1 MNENFGRG
9 TMKYLILISGNP
21 AGRAWFKSM
30 PRAAVLEATRG
41 YRQLNE
47 DLAASGEKITSE
59 ALADPAEGRRVAVV
73 DGQIMTTD
81 GPYAEAKEF
90 LAGFY
95 LLDCDS
101 MERAIEHAAK
111 LPEAAFGLV
120 EVRPVMDLSN
130 IGL

>member
-1 MNENFGRG
+1 
-9 TMKYLILISGNP
+9 
-21 AGRAWFKSM
+21 
-30 PRAAVLEATRG
+30 
-41 YRQLNE
+41 
-47 DLAASGEKITSE
+47 
-59 ALADPAEGRRVAVV
+59 VV

-120 EVRPVMDLSN
+120 EVRPVMDLSS